1 MSKRISLGT
10 PPVALIEVIKQSNT
24 SCLFRVIRLFL
35 KHYTYPLLK
44 RPRNGP
50 CHSETGEESM
60 ASFRLCMK
68 EDFQNKNMSFS
79 PTWAEAEAPLCDYL
93 PVYYINKLSKIGTII
108 TTHLTLFCPFLLLL
122 LTLPSAL
129 VLSVVY
135 FFQVLANLQASFHLS
150 FL

>member
-1 MSKRISLGT
+1 MAREKKNVHKVQMTDTTNAIESLNAIYRKLNRQRSVF
-10 PPVALIEVIKQSNT
+10 PSDQAL
-24 SCLFRVIRLFL
+24 L

-79 PTWAEAEAPLCDYL
+79 PTWAEA
-93 PVYYINKLSKIGTII
+93 
-108 TTHLTLFCPFLLLL
+108 PF
-122 LTLPSAL
+122 
-129 VLSVVY
+129 
-135 FFQVLANLQASFHLS
+135 